1 MSPAETHFEECF
13 YESSDGL
20 SLYYRDYAEARAP
33 GATNEVPPPVL
44 CLPGLTRN
52 SRDFAS
58 IAEHLAA
65 TRRVL
70 CLEFRGRGR
79 SQHDPV
85 TANYV
90 PPTYAND
97 VVTLIDHL
105 SLDRVILLGTS
116 LGGIV
121 SMLLAS
127 IVPGRIGGV
136 VLNDMGAVIDPKGL
150 ARIGSYA
157 GKQGPVDSW
166 QGAVAQARE
175 TNELAFP
182 GKSDE
187 WWLEFSRK
195 VYREDATGQVVLD
208 YDPAIGEAARNTG
221 RPTDP
226 NAGWSLFEALMPIPT
241 LLLRGETS
249 DILSREVALEMT
261 KRKPGL
267 VLTEIPGVGH
277 APMLEEPD
285 ATQAIDGFLASV

>member
-1 MSPAETHFEECF
+1 MADPAATFEDRF
-13 YESSDGL
+13 FESSDGL
-20 SLYYRDYAEARAP
+20 SLYYRDYDPIHGADSADRARA
-33 GATNEVPPPVL
+33 PVL

-52 SRDFAS
+52 SRDFAD
-58 IAEHLAA
+58 IAVHLAA

-79 SQHDPV
+79 SQYDPV
-85 TANYV
+85 ITNYV

-97 VVTLIDHL
+97 VVTL
-105 SLDRVILLGTS
+105 LDRLSISEVVLLGTS

-127 IVPGRIGGV
+127 IVPDRIRAV
-136 VLNDMGAVIDPKGL
+136 VLNDLGAVVDPKGL
-150 ARIGSYA
+150 ARIASYA

-166 QGAVAQARE
+166 RGAVAQARE
-175 TNELAFP
+175 TNEAAFP
-182 GKSDE
+182 GKSDA

-195 VYREDATGQVVLD
+195 VYRETEEGEVVLD
-208 YDPAIGEAARNTG
+208 YDPAIGEAVRKTAG
-221 RPTDP
+221 PTDP

-249 DILSREVALEMT
+249 DILSREVALEML

-267 VLTEIPGVGH
+267 VLEEIVGVGH
-277 APMLEEPD
+277 APTLEEPD
-285 ATQAIDGFLASV
+285 AVAAIDAFLARV